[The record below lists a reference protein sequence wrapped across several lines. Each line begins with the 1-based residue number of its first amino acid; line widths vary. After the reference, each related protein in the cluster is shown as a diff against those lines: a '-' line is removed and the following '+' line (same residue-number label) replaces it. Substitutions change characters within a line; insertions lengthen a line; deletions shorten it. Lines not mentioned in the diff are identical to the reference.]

1 MSKSATAFS
10 GVFIIGTGLLGTSLG
25 LCLRGNGVPVWLS
38 DLSSSAAALA
48 ADYGAGEV
56 ATPHPDEVEVVV
68 VATPPDVTASTV
80 AQALT
85 EFPQALVIDVAS
97 VKRSVRDDLEG
108 LGADLSR
115 YVGTHPMAGREK
127 GGPTAARA
135 DLFVARPWV
144 VCAGDTV
151 SAQSISAVHGLVELC
166 GATIHDMSAEDH
178 DRIVAMVSH
187 VPQVVSSVM
196 AGALNGGDS
205 KDLDLAGQGLRD
217 VTRIAGSDPGLWIQI
232 LHHNAAP
239 VSALLADVAAQ
250 LNAAAVALSDTS
262 VSGAKREL
270 AELLDAGVRG
280 VSKIPGKHGLSK
292 QFATLNVII
301 DDKPGQLAAVLTD
314 VGEIGVNLEDMRL
327 EHSPG
332 AAVGFVELSIQPE
345 RVHEL
350 ADALEA
356 RGWRIAGERA

>member
-1 MSKSATAFS
+1 MAKSATSLS

-25 LCLRGNGVPVWLS
+25 LCLRNNDVPVWLS

-48 ADYGAGEV
+48 ADYGAGELS
-56 ATPHPDEVEVVV
+56 TPGSEDIDLVV
-68 VATPPDVTASTV
+68 VATPPDVTASVV
-80 AQALT
+80 AQALKD
-85 EFPQALVIDVAS
+85 FPDALVIDVAS
-97 VKRSVRDDLEG
+97 VKGSIRDALQGQG
-108 LGADLSR
+108 LDLSR

-144 VCAGDTV
+144 VCAGDEV
-151 SAQSISAVHGLVELC
+151 SAESLAAIHALVELC
-166 GATIHDMSAEDH
+166 GATVHDMSGDDH

-205 KDLDLAGQGLRD
+205 SDLELAGQGLRD

-239 VSALLADVAAQ
+239 VSALLADVAAK
-250 LNAAAVALSDTS
+250 LNAAAVALADTS

-301 DDKPGQLAAVLTD
+301 DDKPGQLAAVLND
-314 VGEIGVNLEDMRL
+314 VGDIGVNLEDMRL

-350 ADALEA
+350 SDALQA
-356 RGWRIAGERA
+356 RGWRIAGERS

>member
-1 MSKSATAFS
+1 MADRAIPFS
-10 GVFIIGTGLLGTSLG
+10 GVLIIGTGLLGTSLG
-25 LCLRGNGVPVWLS
+25 LCLKSHGVSVWLA
-38 DLSSSAAALA
+38 DASSSAASLA

-56 ATPHPDEVEVVV
+56 STPRPDEVDVVV
-68 VATPPDVTASTV
+68 VATPPDVTASVV

-85 EFPQALVIDVAS
+85 DFPQSLVIDVAS
-97 VKRSVRDDLEG
+97 VKGSIRSILERD
-108 LGADLSR
+108 GADLSR

-127 GGPTAARA
+127 GGPTAART

-144 VCAGDTV
+144 VCAGDQV
-151 SAQSISAVHGLVELC
+151 SPENLAVIRGLVNLC
-166 GATIHDMSAEDH
+166 GATIHEMSAADH

-196 AGALNGGDS
+196 AGVLNTADS
-205 KDLDLAGQGLRD
+205 SDLDLAGQGVRD
-217 VTRIAGSDPGLWIQI
+217 VTRIAGSDPHLWIQI
-232 LHHNAAP
+232 LQHNAAP
-239 VSALLADVAAQ
+239 VSALLADVAAK

-270 AELLDAGVRG
+270 AELLDAGVQG
-280 VSKIPGKHGLSK
+280 VSKIPGKHGVSK

-301 DDKPGQLAAVLTD
+301 DDKPGQLAAVLMD

-332 AAVGFVELSIQPE
+332 AAVGFVELSVQPE

-350 ADALEA
+350 AEALEG